1 MGSSS
6 SSVGAAVSGVTGSPP
21 VTQYAR
27 SGDLNIA
34 FQVLG
39 EGPPDLVF
47 VGGFVTNLELAWDGP
62 ALAAFQ
68 RALASFSRL
77 IVFDKR
83 GTGLSDRVKEMPST
97 EQRMDDLRAVMD
109 AAASERAV
117 LLGVSEGASMA
128 IAFAVAYPERVSS
141 LILYAPLPK
150 ASQAPDYPWA
160 EPEEWWDAVV
170 DRFGRSWGSP
180 EYMEADVAW
189 RAPSE
194 ANNEAFIEWW
204 GIYRRLG
211 ASPGAAADLARINSR
226 IDVRGLLPEI
236 RVPTLVMIR
245 KGDRV
250 ISVDHARYVAERV
263 PGAAYVE
270 LAGEDHLPFV
280 GDAEAFVNAV
290 AQTVGHDRHVAIPPP
305 SDSRTPDV
313 FGDAAR
319 AAGLSA
325 RECDV
330 LRWVG
335 RGLTNAQIAA
345 GLYVSESTIRKHLQ
359 NSYRKLGVATRTAAV
374 ARLQAPPAAAPRAGR
389 RSEHLGRRLTPTRP
403 ARRR

>member
-1 MGSSS
+1 MMSDVGSSS
-6 SSVGAAVSGVTGSPP
+6 ARTASAAVAGRWP

-27 SGDLNIA
+27 SGELNIA

-47 VGGFVTNLELAWDGP
+47 VPGFVTNLELAWDWP

-68 RALASFSRL
+68 QALASFSRL

-97 EQRMDDLRAVMD
+97 EERMDDLRAVMD
-109 AAASERAV
+109 AARSERAA
-117 LLGVSEGASMA
+117 LLGVSEGATMA
-128 IAFAVAYPERVSS
+128 IAFSVAYPERVSS

-150 ASQAPDYPWA
+150 ASRAPDYPWA

-170 DRFGRSWGSP
+170 ERFAQRWGSP
-180 EYMEADVAW
+180 EYMQADAAW

-194 ANNEAFIEWW
+194 ANNEAFVEWW
-204 GIYRRLG
+204 GVYRRLG

-226 IDVRGLLPEI
+226 IDVRGLLPQI
-236 RVPTLVMIR
+236 RVPTVVVVR
-245 KGDRV
+245 ERDRV
-250 ISVDHARYVAERV
+250 VSVEHARYVAEHV

-270 LAGEDHLPFV
+270 LPGEDHLPFV

-290 AQTVGHDRHVAIPPP
+290 AQVVGHDRHVAIPPP
-305 SDSRTPDV
+305 SDARASDA

-319 AAGLSA
+319 VAGLSA

-330 LRWVG
+330 LRWVA
-335 RGLTNAQIAA
+335 RGLTNAEIAA
-345 GLYVSESTIRKHLQ
+345 ALYVSESTVRKHLQ
-359 NSYRKLGVATRTAAV
+359 NSYRKLGVTTRTAAV
-374 ARLQAPPAAAPRAGR
+374 ARLQAATIVAGPRAGR
-389 RSEHLGRRLTPTRP
+389 RSEHLGRR
-403 ARRR
+403 